1 MQTRNCKQGPHAG
14 SRSAYNSSASV
25 AAEVRSFMAQMTI
38 TPVATHGFLV
48 DGRWIE
54 DGNLVEVR
62 APYDGAVIGRVFQG
76 TRQHAEAAIAAAVKA
91 FGTTRRLPAFER
103 QRVLRRLAQG
113 ITERKQEFAHT
124 LAQEAGKPIQAA
136 RTEVE
141 RSIFTFTV
149 AAEESTRIYG
159 EYPP

>member
-91 FGTTRRLPAFER
+91 FGTTLCFFKQKTAYDFGLGIPAEPLF
-103 QRVLRRLAQG
+103 
-113 ITERKQEFAHT
+113 
-124 LAQEAGKPIQAA
+124 
-136 RTEVE
+136 
-141 RSIFTFTV
+141 RS
-149 AAEESTRIYG
+149 
-159 EYPP
+159 